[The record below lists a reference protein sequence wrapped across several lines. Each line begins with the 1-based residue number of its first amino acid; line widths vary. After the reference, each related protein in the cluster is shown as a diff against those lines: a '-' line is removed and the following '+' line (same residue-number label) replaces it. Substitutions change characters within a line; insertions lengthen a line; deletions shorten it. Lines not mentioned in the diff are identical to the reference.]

1 MAISLYDISVA
12 NYLQVLG
19 STTAVLA
26 KGAEYASANDLDLAE
41 IVATRL
47 RPDMQPFRFQVVSV
61 FHHSLGA
68 IKGIKQ
74 RVFSPPPAMPDLD
87 YAGLQALV
95 ADASAELQTIPREE
109 IDALE
114 GKAMKFK
121 IRDFEIP
128 FTAENFVLSF
138 SLPNFYFHATTSY
151 DILRIAGVPLGK
163 MDFLGAMRVSKS

>member
-19 STTAVLA
+19 STAGVLA
-26 KGAEYASANDLDLAE
+26 KGADYASANNLNLAE
-41 IVATRL
+41 IVETRL
-47 RPDMQPFRFQVVSV
+47 RPDMQPFRFQAISV

-68 IKGIKQ
+68 IKGIKAG
-74 RVFSPPPAMPDLD
+74 VFSPPPAMPDLN
-87 YAGLQALV
+87 YAGLQGLL
-95 ADASAELQTIPREE
+95 ADAAAELQAMPREE

-121 IRDFEIP
+121 MGDFEIP
-128 FTAENFVLSF
+128 FNAENFILSF
-138 SLPNFYFHATTSY
+138 SLPNFYFHATTIY

-163 MDFLGAMRVSKS
+163 MDFLGTMRVSKP